1 MKRYY
6 TPDIVFGPVSE
17 DEEVHSV
24 YKASEVQALL
34 RAVAGDVRTLNHQH
48 NCSAQLCAKCGWRNG
63 GPRHDDTLASS
74 HGFEYHE
81 FEVGACNCPRGKVL
95 AMLEVEL

>member
-1 MKRYY
+1 VKRYY

-34 RAVAGDVRTLNHQH
+34 RAVAEEARKLRHAEGCHSFVYPNTNATTPH
-48 NCSAQLCAKCGWRNG
+48 A
-63 GPRHDDTLASS
+63 PR
-74 HGFEYHE
+74 FV
-81 FEVGACNCPRGKVL
+81 VGRLDESKCNCPRGKVL
-95 AMLEVEL
+95 AMLEVE

>member
-34 RAVAGDVRTLNHQH
+34 RAVA
-48 NCSAQLCAKCGWRNG
+48 
-63 GPRHDDTLASS
+63 
-74 HGFEYHE
+74 E
-81 FEVGACNCPRGKVL
+81 EVGKVRHEQSCRAHKRCKICDKPPWANDHRADIPSHHAHVFSPWGCDCPRGRAL
-95 AMLEVEL
+95 ALLEAK

>member
-34 RAVAGDVRTLNHQH
+34 RAVAEEARKLRHAEGCHSFVCPNTNATTPHAPRFVVGRLDE
-48 NCSAQLCAKCGWRNG
+48 SKC
-63 GPRHDDTLASS
+63 T
-74 HGFEYHE
+74 
-81 FEVGACNCPRGKVL
+81 CPRGKVL
-95 AMLEVEL
+95 AMLEVE

>member
-34 RAVAGDVRTLNHQH
+34 RAVAEEARKLRHAEGCHSFVYPNTNATTPH
-48 NCSAQLCAKCGWRNG
+48 A
-63 GPRHDDTLASS
+63 PR
-74 HGFEYHE
+74 FV
-81 FEVGACNCPRGKVL
+81 VGRLDESKCNCPRGKVL
-95 AMLEVEL
+95 AMLEVEK

>member
-1 MKRYY
+1 MKLSETTFNNADTRYY
-6 TPDIVFGPVSE
+6 RKTEAD
-17 DEEVHSV
+17 
-24 YKASEVQALL
+24 ALL
-34 RAVAGDVRTLNHQH
+34 RAVAGEVRTMNHQH

-81 FEVGACNCPRGKVL
+81 FEVGACDCERGRAL
-95 AMLEVEL
+95 ALLEVWRRAD

>member
-1 MKRYY
+1 MKRYS

-34 RAVAGDVRTLNHQH
+34 RAVADEVKGMEHETECEALEFDAGD
-48 NCSAQLCAKCGWRNG
+48 S
-63 GPRHDDTLASS
+63 
-74 HGFEYHE
+74 E
-81 FEVGACNCPRGKVL
+81 CNCQRGKVL
-95 AMLEVEL
+95 AMLEVE

>member
-34 RAVAGDVRTLNHQH
+34 RAVAEEARKLRHAEGCHSFVCPNTNATTPH
-48 NCSAQLCAKCGWRNG
+48 A
-63 GPRHDDTLASS
+63 PR
-74 HGFEYHE
+74 FV
-81 FEVGACNCPRGKVL
+81 VGRLDESKCNCPRGKVL
-95 AMLEVEL
+95 AMLEVEK

>member
-1 MKRYY
+1 MKRYS

-34 RAVAGDVRTLNHQH
+34 RAVAEEARKLRHAEGCHSFVYPNTNATTPH
-48 NCSAQLCAKCGWRNG
+48 A
-63 GPRHDDTLASS
+63 PR
-74 HGFEYHE
+74 FV
-81 FEVGACNCPRGKVL
+81 VGRLDESKCNCPRGKAL
-95 AMLEVEL
+95 AMLEVA

>member
-34 RAVAGDVRTLNHQH
+34 RAVAEEARKLRHAEGCHSFVYPNTNATTPH
-48 NCSAQLCAKCGWRNG
+48 A
-63 GPRHDDTLASS
+63 PR
-74 HGFEYHE
+74 FV
-81 FEVGACNCPRGKVL
+81 VGRLDESKCNCPLGKVL
-95 AMLEVEL
+95 AMLEVE

>member
-34 RAVAGDVRTLNHQH
+34 RAVAEEARKLRHAEGCHSFVYPNTNATTPH
-48 NCSAQLCAKCGWRNG
+48 A
-63 GPRHDDTLASS
+63 PR
-74 HGFEYHE
+74 FV
-81 FEVGACNCPRGKVL
+81 VGRLDESKCNCPRGKVL
-95 AMLEVEL
+95 AMLEVE

>member
-34 RAVAGDVRTLNHQH
+34 RAVAEEARKLRHAEGCHSFVYPNTNATTPH
-48 NCSAQLCAKCGWRNG
+48 A
-63 GPRHDDTLASS
+63 PR
-74 HGFEYHE
+74 FV
-81 FEVGACNCPRGKVL
+81 VGRLDESKCNCPLGKVL
-95 AMLEVEL
+95 AMLEVEK